1 LLIIDGK
8 RPNVCTEVWR
18 TGKRIYANSNGSLQP
33 SDDNS
38 WIVERC
44 EEDAMETAKKMADG
58 RPFTI
63 EQDEDVLDTWF
74 SAGLW
79 PFAIQGWPDKV
90 SRDRSREAVAT

>member
-1 LLIIDGK
+1 MASDQTYVAPEATQRSNIMLIRDLV
-8 RPNVCTEVWR
+8 P
-18 TGKRIYANSNGSLQP
+18 QP
-33 SDDNS
+33 SDDKN

-74 SAGLW
+74 SSGLW

-90 SRDRSREAVAT
+90 SEVS